1 MNVAAGALTGS
12 LTRWVLLVCTL
23 VGLAAMHTIGHTGP
37 GGGTHAAGVSGTAV
51 TMPVLPE
58 TVSAIRAA
66 VPCPDGHCDGHGA
79 MGVFSICMAVLQGL
93 AVAVLLALI
102 LLTVLGG
109 LGLLPAR
116 ERAATGVPRA
126 PPVRRTGLTI
136 AAISVLR
143 I

>member
-1 MNVAAGALTGS
+1 VNAAATAPLGS

-37 GGGTHAAGVSGTAV
+37 SGGTHSAAISSTAV
-51 TMPVLPE
+51 SMPGVTE
-58 TVSAIRAA
+58 KGWADSAA
-66 VPCPDGHCDGHGA
+66 VPCPDGHCDDHGA
-79 MGVFSICMAVLQGL
+79 MDFFSVCMAVLQGL
-93 AVAVLLALI
+93 AVAVLLALL
-102 LLTVLGG
+102 LLTLLGG
-109 LGLLPAR
+109 LGRLRAW
-116 ERAATGVPRA
+116 ERATTGVPRA

>member
-1 MNVAAGALTGS
+1 VNAAATAPLGS
-12 LTRWVLLVCTL
+12 LTRWLLLVCTL

-37 GGGTHAAGVSGTAV
+37 GGGMHAAPASSAAV
-51 TMPVLPE
+51 GMLGMTEM
-58 TVSAIRAA
+58 TSAIGAA
-66 VPCPDGHCDGHGA
+66 APCLEGHCDDHGA
-79 MGVFSICMAVLQGL
+79 MDSFSVCMAVLQGL
-93 AVAVLLALI
+93 AVAVLLAL
-102 LLTVLGG
+102 LLLSVLGG
-109 LGLLPAR
+109 LGRLRPR